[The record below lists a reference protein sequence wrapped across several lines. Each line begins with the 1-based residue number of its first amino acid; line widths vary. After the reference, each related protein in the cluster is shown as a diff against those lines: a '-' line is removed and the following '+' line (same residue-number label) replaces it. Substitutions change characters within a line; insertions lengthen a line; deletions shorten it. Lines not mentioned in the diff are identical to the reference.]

1 MRASSICPACNQP
14 GTLDEICPNCGR
26 NTASPP
32 RHSFWGPELVA
43 AIHSRA
49 DKEWRLASQ
58 THSQFSLPLQQFAAK
73 VLRIAE
79 KHVSG
84 FTSGEV
90 SPEQAVAQLLDNL
103 KWSDL
108 FLTTACASGDS
119 LAWEGFRRQYRSVIH
134 IAALK
139 TSTNAS
145 EAAELSDT
153 LLTDLFLPH
162 ESGHGESKIAQY
174 HGLGS
179 LEGWLKVVVHRMAI
193 DQIRFHQR
201 DIPMEELE
209 VELPSNS
216 SHGRADETV
225 EERDIHRAQE
235 MVSQCL
241 TTALEQLSAQE
252 RLVLNLYYLKGVNLK
267 GIGQFLKAHE
277 STASRLLDRLKTQLQ
292 KSVNKQLQEKFKVR
306 KTEIPHLIELAQ
318 GHLEI
323 DLKRILSR

>member
-1 MRASSICPACNQP
+1 LGPA
-14 GTLDEICPNCGR
+14 
-26 NTASPP
+26 
-32 RHSFWGPELVA
+32 LVA
-43 AIHSRA
+43 AIHSRVE
-49 DKEWRLASQ
+49 KEWRLASQ
-58 THSQFSLPLQQFAAK
+58 RHSQLRLTLQQFAAK
-73 VLRIAE
+73 VLRIVE

-84 FTSGEV
+84 LATSEV
-90 SPEQAVAQLLDNL
+90 SPEHTVGQLLDNL

-139 TSTNAS
+139 TSRSAS
-145 EAAELSDT
+145 EAAELGDT

-162 ESGHGESKIAQY
+162 ESGRGESKIAQY

-193 DQIRFHQR
+193 DQIRLHQR

-209 VELPSNS
+209 VELPSTG
-216 SHGRADETV
+216 SHGKADETV
-225 EERDIHRAQE
+225 EERDIHRARE
-235 MVSQCL
+235 MISQCL
-241 TTALEQLSAQE
+241 TAALEQLGAQE
-252 RLVLNLYYLKGVNLK
+252 RLVLNLYYLEGVNLK
-267 GIGQFLKAHE
+267 GIGQLLRAHE

-292 KSVNKQLQEKFKVR
+292 KSVSKQLLERFKVR
-306 KTEIPHLIELAQ
+306 KTEVPHLIELAQ

-323 DLKRILSR
+323 DFKRILSQ

>member
-1 MRASSICPACNQP
+1 
-14 GTLDEICPNCGR
+14 L
-26 NTASPP
+26 PP
-32 RHSFWGPELVA
+32 HGILGPDLVA
-43 AIHSRA
+43 AIHSRVNR
-49 DKEWRLASQ
+49 EWCLACQ
-58 THSQFSLPLQQFAAK
+58 THSRLSLPLPQFAEK
-73 VLRIAE
+73 VLQVAE
-79 KHVSG
+79 KYVSG
-84 FTSGEV
+84 MAMDEV
-90 SPEQAVAQLLDNL
+90 STEQAVEQLLETL

-119 LAWEGFRRQYRSVIH
+119 QAWEGFRRQHRSVIH
-134 IAALK
+134 MAALK

-162 ESGHGESKIAQY
+162 ESGRGESKIAQY

-193 DQIRFHQR
+193 DQIRLHQR
-201 DIPMEELE
+201 DIPVEELE
-209 VELPSNS
+209 TELPSNS
-216 SHGRADETV
+216 SHGKADQNV
-225 EERDIHRAQE
+225 EERDIHRARQ
-235 MVSQCL
+235 MVSECL
-241 TTALEQLSAQE
+241 VTALEQLSAQE

-292 KSVNKQLQEKFKVR
+292 RSVSKQLQEKFKVR
-306 KTEIPHLIELAQ
+306 KTEVPHVIQLAE

-323 DLKRILSR
+323 DLKRILSQ